1 VYKAYAELSRRTVNA
16 TYVWAE
22 PLHGLLFKAWV

>member
-1 VYKAYAELSRRTVNA
+1 MRGLSRRTVNA

-22 PLHGLLFKAWV
+22 MSHGLMFRAWV